1 MGNMT
6 GMPETTQ
13 QQPLSRRWFQ
23 FRLRTLFL
31 VTAIAAVAA
40 HLISREIEERRRW
53 NRICNRSQFSRGLLL
68 RPASLSV
75 MNVAWTGRSRM
86 NRFAR

>member
-1 MGNMT
+1 MT
-6 GMPETTQ
+6 AR
-13 QQPLSRRWFQ
+13 SAS
-23 FRLRTLFL
+23 FRVGRVRAYLRGRVWYLAYQEHGT
-31 VTAIAAVAA
+31 
-40 HLISREIEERRRW
+40 
-53 NRICNRSQFSRGLLL
+53 RSQFSRGLLL